1 LEESK
6 IKDESFRREA
16 ELNNSKISG
25 KLNQSKAGDLIDNAE
40 NILNNS
46 KVNLATES
54 KNPNESQVLEEKKEG

>member
-25 KLNQSKAGDLIDNAE
+25 KIDQSKIVDENAE

-54 KNPNESQVLEEKKEG
+54 KNPNESQILEEKKEG